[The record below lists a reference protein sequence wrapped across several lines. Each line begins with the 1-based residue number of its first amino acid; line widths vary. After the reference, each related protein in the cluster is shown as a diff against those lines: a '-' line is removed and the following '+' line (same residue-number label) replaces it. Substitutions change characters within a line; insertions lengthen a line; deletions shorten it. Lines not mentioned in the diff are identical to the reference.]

1 MRGLVA
7 RVALIFILSMF
18 SVLLIATAVTWFVL
32 SRSDADRTA
41 IPMARHI
48 AVTTD
53 LLLRD
58 PPPERREPHG
68 FFPRYIPPGEIVA
81 APPEGAIDEDAT
93 AVLQAALTREGEA
106 RHVRVIDIGEGE
118 PVAALALEDG
128 QWMLFSY
135 PEPLAPPSEVIVA
148 AAAWLALVVIGIV
161 SVALYMARRATRP
174 FAILEQAV
182 RSVGPDGV
190 LPHTPE
196 SGPGEVR
203 RTAAALNALSDRL
216 RAAMESRMRLVAAAG
231 HDFRTPMTRMRLRA
245 EFLPEDE
252 RQRWLADLDEL
263 GAIADS
269 AIKLVQEEGA
279 GDDRKPIALD
289 TLVRETVEELQ
300 AAGLP
305 VELGHLDSASV
316 MAGPLALRRAL
327 RNLVTNAAT
336 HGGGARV
343 RLEVDPDAIRIVI
356 KDDGPGI
363 PEGLISQVFEPFF
376 RANPARTQTVRGA
389 GLGLA
394 IAREI
399 VERFGGTIEIRN
411 RPEGGLEQVVRL
423 RPAPAATTS

>member
-32 SRSDADRTA
+32 SRGNADRAA
-41 IPMARHI
+41 IPMAHHI

-53 LLLRD
+53 VLLGD
-58 PPPERREPHG
+58 PPPDPRG
-68 FFPRYIPPGEIVA
+68 FFPRHIPPGEVVA
-81 APPEGAIDEDAT
+81 TLPQGVVDEEAT
-93 AVLQAALTREGEA
+93 AVLQAALTLEGEA
-106 RHVRVIDIGEGE
+106 RHVRVIDNGASE
-118 PVAALALEDG
+118 PVAALALDDG

-135 PEPLAPPSEVIVA
+135 PKPFAPPPDVIVA
-148 AAAWLALVVIGIV
+148 AAAWLSLFVAGIV
-161 SVALYMARRATRP
+161 MVALIMAHRVTRP
-174 FAILEQAV
+174 FALLEQAV

-190 LPHTPE
+190 LPLTPE
-196 SGPGEVR
+196 TGPGEVR

-231 HDFRTPMTRMRLRA
+231 RDFRTPMTRMRLRA

-263 GAIADS
+263 DAIADS

-279 GDDRKPIALD
+279 GDDRKPLALD
-289 TLVRETVEELQ
+289 TLVRETVEELK
-300 AAGLP
+300 AAQLP
-305 VELGHLDSASV
+305 VELGRLDSASV

-327 RNLVTNAAT
+327 RNLITNAAT

-343 RLEVDPDAIRIVI
+343 RLESAHDAIRII
-356 KDDGPGI
+356 IEDDGPGI
-363 PEGLISQVFEPFF
+363 PEGLLSQVFEPFF
-376 RANPARTQTVRGA
+376 RSNPARTQTVKGA